1 MKEVVININTLH
13 SYGMNEEDKIEFST
27 DGVYMYD
34 GETAQMSYLETEVTG
49 LPGTRTTM
57 TVMPDRLI
65 VDRRGNVNS
74 RMEFIPGRK
83 DSFQYSTPY
92 GAANMGL
99 ETRRLE
105 HRMGESG
112 GSVEIDYIVD
122 MEHALVSRNKF
133 QIRVKEIGVQTN
145 G

>member
-65 VDRRGNVNS
+65 VDRRGSVNS
-74 RMEFIPGRK
+74 RMEFIPGKK
-83 DSFQYSTPY
+83 DAFQYSTPY